1 MIDSKV
7 LEQLVRVRVDAG
19 CSRKPPR
26 REINENKL
34 SISNRNKKDMHA
46 PAAAKDFVKVNF
58 RGRNIFN
65 GFLPAAF
72 FRIFR
77 ARKRLSGAKPGEK
90 SMQLTTTG

>member
-1 MIDSKV
+1 
-7 LEQLVRVRVDAG
+7 
-19 CSRKPPR
+19 
-26 REINENKL
+26 
-34 SISNRNKKDMHA
+34 MHA
-46 PAAAKDFVKVNF
+46 PAAAKDSVKVNF

-72 FRIFR
+72 FRVFR